1 MRHYIILPKTQ
12 WKGGENM
19 LKIDIN
25 EGEDLMH
32 LEHYFKESSKML
44 IVQKSS
50 VLEWKLF
57 ILKYWKMD

>member
-1 MRHYIILPKTQ
+1 MRHDIILSNTQ

-19 LKIDIN
+19 LKININ

-32 LEHYFKESSKML
+32 LEDYFKKSSEML